1 MGIDNAAVTGCP
13 FAAGAQ
19 KQGGKTTLPDGRP
32 PVQEKMEQ
40 VVAES
45 RNDNGTV
52 KTELDPEQHGK
63 FDQEVADHP
72 LMPGGFR

>member
-1 MGIDNAAVTGCP
+1 MP
-13 FAAGAQ
+13 
-19 KQGGKTTLPDGRP
+19 GGHP

-40 VVAES
+40 VVAKS

-63 FDQEVADHP
+63 FDQEVVDRP